1 MAKARTS
8 VMIDAALLKRARL
21 AAVERETSLS
31 RVFEDCLELGLID
44 RIDTEAAKKGIEELF
59 AWADR
64 AKLCS
69 EDGPLTREQA
79 HER

>member
-31 RVFEDCLELGLID
+31 RVFEDCLEAGLAPED
-44 RIDTEAAKKGIEELF
+44 KGSASDALRELF

-64 AKLCS
+64 AKLKS
-69 EDGPLTREQA
+69 VDGPLTREEA